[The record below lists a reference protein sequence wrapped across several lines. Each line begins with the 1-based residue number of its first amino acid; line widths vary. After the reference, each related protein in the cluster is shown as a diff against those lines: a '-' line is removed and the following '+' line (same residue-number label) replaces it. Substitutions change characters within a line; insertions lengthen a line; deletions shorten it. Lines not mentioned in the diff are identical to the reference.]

1 MAIGLNNLKAPPG
14 ATHKKKRV
22 GRGPGSGLGKTS
34 GRGNK
39 GQKSRSGYS
48 GMRGF
53 EGGQMPLHRRLPKR
67 GFTNIF
73 KREWAEVN
81 LADLEKAFDA
91 GATITPESL
100 VERGLVRRSLRKSV
114 VILGQGELKK
124 SLTVSAHRF
133 SKSAKEKIE
142 AAGGKTETIEDR
154 GSKVED
160 RK

>member
-1 MAIGLNNLKAPPG
+1 MAIGLNNLKAPAG

-48 GMRGF
+48 RKRGF

-81 LADLEKAFDA
+81 LVRLEELFES
-91 GATITPESL
+91 GATVTPEIL
-100 VERGLVRRSLRKSV
+100 VETGLVRKSLRDSIA
-114 VILGQGELKK
+114 ILGKGELNK
-124 SLTVSAHRF
+124 SLTITAHRF
-133 SKSAKEKIE
+133 SESAKKKIE
-142 AAGGKTETIEDR
+142 AAGGKAEVIA
-154 GSKVED
+154 SKPSE
-160 RK
+160 

>member
-1 MAIGLNNLKAPPG
+1 MGLNNLKAPEG
-14 ATHKKKRV
+14 ANHKKKRV

-48 GMRGF
+48 GKRGF

-81 LADLEKAFDA
+81 LADLEKMFEA
-91 GATITPESL
+91 GTAVTPEAL
-100 VERGLVRRSLRKSV
+100 VEKGLVRKSKQKAI

-133 SKSAKEKIE
+133 SATAKQKIE
-142 AAGGKTETIEDR
+142 AAGGTAEEIKPQAQEQE
-154 GSKVED
+154 
-160 RK
+160 